1 VRLLRI
7 VRRVAVGLR
16 RLCHGRRLLD
26 VVGVDGLHAGDG
38 LVRRHGGGGGG
49 EKGKVRG
56 VWQKD

>member
-38 LVRRHGGGGGG
+38 LVRRHGGGGG